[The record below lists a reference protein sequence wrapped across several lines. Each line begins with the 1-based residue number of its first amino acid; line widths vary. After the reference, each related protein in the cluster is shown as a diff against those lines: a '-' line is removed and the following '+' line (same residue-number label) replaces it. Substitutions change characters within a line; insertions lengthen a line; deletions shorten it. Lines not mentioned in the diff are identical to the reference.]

1 MKSYDMLVE
10 RLRGDVETLKQQLLN
25 SAATYD
31 SMEATAEYWKAQYEK
46 AILATHNDAHEMAA
60 NTRKAYNMAQ
70 NYPQDYMIN
79 EAVQATLDRENLA
92 SRVKAEKNQAYINE
106 ALHGNTDEWDEW
118 IAADDGELEPDTKS
132 DIARKWAEKHGVK
145 HSETGELERRIS
157 VAENML
163 RVVNGDREG
172 ISDQLIALNKSL
184 TEVYQRYVDVS
195 NNVEQLRTQMF
206 NHHNE
211 QQKGIRAL
219 DEKIIGS
226 IEGVKE
232 YVEKY
237 REVAVK
243 THHAVGKVD
252 HEVGSLNDRFNRYVY
267 ENKARAKRKTA
278 KK

>member
-1 MKSYDMLVE
+1 MKSYDMLVD

-60 NTRKAYNMAQ
+60 NTRKAYNVAQ
-70 NYPQDYMIN
+70 NYPQDYMVN

-92 SRVKAEKNQAYINE
+92 SRVKAEKNQAYVND

-172 ISDQLIALNKSL
+172 ISEQLIALNKSL
-184 TEVYQRYVDVS
+184 TEVYQRYND
-195 NNVEQLRTQMF
+195 
-206 NHHNE
+206 
-211 QQKGIRAL
+211 L
-219 DEKIIGS
+219 DNKIIGS